1 VHPDTAGDPDESGDD
16 RDASDPLYDP
26 ADAEADRRVLGWGG
40 PANPNTADG
49 EIQGISAFSDAA
61 SRATGWRRTVARL
74 FAWGTLIF
82 IVIYVLVVFG
92 LATKLV

>member
-1 VHPDTAGDPDESGDD
+1 MHPDTDEPDEGGAAD
-16 RDASDPLYDP
+16 DP
-26 ADAEADRRVLGWGG
+26 ADIEADRKVLGWGG

-49 EIQGISAFSDAA
+49 QIQGIIAFSDAA
-61 SRATGWRRTVARL
+61 SHATGWRRTVARL
-74 FAWGTLIF
+74 FAWGALVF

>member
-1 VHPDTAGDPDESGDD
+1 VRPDTADPDDSDD
-16 RDASDPLYDP
+16 PFNDP

-49 EIQGISAFSDAA
+49 EIQGISAFAA
-61 SRATGWRRTVARL
+61 AATNATGWRRTVARL
-74 FAWGTLIF
+74 FAWGALIF

>member
-1 VHPDTAGDPDESGDD
+1 VRPDTADPDDSDD
-16 RDASDPLYDP
+16 RFNTPD
-26 ADAEADRRVLGWGG
+26 DAEADRRVLGWGG

-49 EIQGISAFSDAA
+49 EIQGISAFAA
-61 SRATGWRRTVARL
+61 AATNATGWRRTVAKL
-74 FAWGTLIF
+74 FAWGALIF